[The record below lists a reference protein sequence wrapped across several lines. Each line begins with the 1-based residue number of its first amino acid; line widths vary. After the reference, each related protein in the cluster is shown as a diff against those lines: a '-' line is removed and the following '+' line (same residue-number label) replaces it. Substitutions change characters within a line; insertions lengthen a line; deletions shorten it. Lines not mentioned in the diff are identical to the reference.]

1 MKTRKDSLD
10 QSVVWDKAT
19 ESVPNKKGG
28 LASTDMEKANTL
40 SRSALAIWILMP
52 LTLLNLEAGAK
63 GAKLLKVRAKE
74 V

>member
-1 MKTRKDSLD
+1 
-10 QSVVWDKAT
+10 
-19 ESVPNKKGG
+19 
-28 LASTDMEKANTL
+28 MEKANTL
-40 SRSALAIWILMP
+40 SRSALAIRILMP